1 MNGNKNLA
9 RAKEL
14 IEKAA
19 ASVITHIITLEHAY
33 YQAPTGSTQKETLD
47 ILMNKVADDYIAA
60 KNDLLAL
67 VAALAGEELD
77 AQEEGE

>member
-1 MNGNKNLA
+1 MSDNKNLA
-9 RAKEL
+9 RAEEL
-14 IEKAA
+14 IENAIG
-19 ASVITHIITLEHAY
+19 SVVAHITLEHAY
-33 YQAPTGSTQKETLD
+33 YQAPAGSTQKETLGVL
-47 ILMNKVADDYIAA
+47 IGKMKEDYAAA